1 MNDLMNKTIN
11 TKIINH
17 ENKSQAYV

>member
-11 TKIINH
+11 TKTTNH